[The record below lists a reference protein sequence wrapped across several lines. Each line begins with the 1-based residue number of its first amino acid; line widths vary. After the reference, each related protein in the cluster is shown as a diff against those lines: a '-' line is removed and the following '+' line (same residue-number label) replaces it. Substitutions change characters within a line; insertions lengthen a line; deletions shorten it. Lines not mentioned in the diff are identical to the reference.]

1 MAAHSVESR
10 LLPPGTEVLRVGK
23 GCVHLTDLLQE
34 GRSLSSMPQE
44 TLQNLGAVL
53 RGKSRKE
60 SQAQPRAH
68 FQESQFLEL
77 GAEAALLT

>member
-1 MAAHSVESR
+1 
-10 LLPPGTEVLRVGK
+10 
-23 GCVHLTDLLQE
+23 
-34 GRSLSSMPQE
+34 MPQE